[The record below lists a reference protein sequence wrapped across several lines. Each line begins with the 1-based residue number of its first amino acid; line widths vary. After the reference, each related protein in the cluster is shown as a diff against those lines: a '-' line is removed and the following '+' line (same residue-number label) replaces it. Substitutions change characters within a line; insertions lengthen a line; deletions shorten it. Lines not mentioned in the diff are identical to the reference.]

1 MSAGNLKKRATFM
14 EKVST
19 AADVRAYETLALL
32 SRLVETSVNR
42 VLQQEFTLTWE
53 EYATL
58 SHLHRTPLQFLHM
71 TELATALGFSRSR
84 VSRAVARQEL
94 RGLISRTACPR
105 DARAAH
111 AAVTDQGIVLLREV
125 GGLYETTVR
134 GSLTKL
140 GVDTEQVTDLV
151 ERLTTNGSGRALTT
165 DRSFLALTRVASGC
179 HFVGRTRTSG
189 RHAR

>member
-1 MSAGNLKKRATFM
+1 MERTFI
-14 EKVST
+14 

-42 VLQQEFTLTWE
+42 VLQREFALTWE

-58 SHLHRTPLQFLHM
+58 SHLHRSPHQFLHM

-111 AAVTDQGIVLLREV
+111 AAVTDQGICLLQLISGR
-125 GGLYETTVR
+125 YESTVR
-134 GSLTKL
+134 GSLTQL
-140 GVDTEQVTDLV
+140 GVDSEQVADLV
-151 ERLTTNGSGRALTT
+151 EQLLSHGAGQGITT
-165 DRSFLALTRVASGC
+165 DRAFLTVTRVASGC
-179 HFVGRTRTSG
+179 HFVGPTRTRG
-189 RHAR
+189 RRDR

>member
-1 MSAGNLKKRATFM
+1 M
-14 EKVST
+14 ERTLT

-32 SRLVETSVNR
+32 TRLVETSVNR
-42 VLQQEFTLTWE
+42 VLQREFALTWE

-58 SHLHRTPLQFLHM
+58 AHLHGSPRQFLHM

-111 AAVTDQGIVLLREV
+111 AAVTDQGVSLLERIS
-125 GGLYETTVR
+125 GLYETTVR
-134 GSLTKL
+134 SSLTKL
-140 GVDTEQVTDLV
+140 GVDTEQMAGLT
-151 ERLTTNGSGRALTT
+151 ERLTNGTGHE
-165 DRSFLALTRVASGC
+165 D
-179 HFVGRTRTSG
+179 
-189 RHAR
+189 